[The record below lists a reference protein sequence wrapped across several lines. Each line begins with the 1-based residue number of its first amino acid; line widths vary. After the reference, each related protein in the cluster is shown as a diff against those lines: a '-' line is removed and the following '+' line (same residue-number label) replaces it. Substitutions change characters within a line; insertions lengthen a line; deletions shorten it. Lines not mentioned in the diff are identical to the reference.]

1 MMTNQTLNANSAYY
15 AKEAGSCSVSKP
27 KPNLFAIESC
37 VEAHTSRAWDLVERL
52 RNLRRKID
60 GSTPYPEINPKAED
74 CEPGVLGRM
83 GVSLSSNDS
92 ALNDLLRE
100 IELLEALVG

>member
-1 MMTNQTLNANSAYY
+1 MMTNQTLNATSPYT
-15 AKEAGSCSVSKP
+15 KESGSSSVSKP
-27 KPNLFAIESC
+27 TPNLFAIESC
-37 VEAHTSRAWDLVERL
+37 VEAHSSRTWDLVERL
-52 RNLRRKID
+52 RNLRRKLD
-60 GSTPYPEINPKAED
+60 GSTPYPEPNPKAED

-100 IELLEALVG
+100 IELLESLVG